1 MGAEADDG
9 VVRLMLG
16 QGSLDMRTADVDR
29 LPGLAA
35 GEAMTHYNYSYVPP
49 QARSSLGKSVP
60 PVGFTANVP
69 S

>member
-1 MGAEADDG
+1 MC
-9 VVRLMLG
+9 
-16 QGSLDMRTADVDR
+16 MRTADVDR
-29 LPGLAA
+29 LPGLAPS
-35 GEAMTHYNYSYVPP
+35 EAMTHYNYSYVPP